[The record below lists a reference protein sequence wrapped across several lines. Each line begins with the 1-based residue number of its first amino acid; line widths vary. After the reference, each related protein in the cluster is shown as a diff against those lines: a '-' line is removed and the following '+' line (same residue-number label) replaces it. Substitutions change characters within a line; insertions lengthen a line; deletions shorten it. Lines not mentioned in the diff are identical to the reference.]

1 MAKQIANDEEKIEV
15 EKEMEEVKKAR
26 SALANLILK
35 IVDDINKKRV
45 RDPEQTYNALAN
57 MYTAIK

>member
-35 IVDDINKKRV
+35 IVDDINDKRV
-45 RDPEQTYNALAN
+45 REPEQTYNALAN